1 MIVTEEKVDCNCMS
15 RMPIMKNE
23 IQRFERRCER
33 KTIKDDDVKKE
44 KRKERERE
52 RVNGFRYSKGIG

>member
-1 MIVTEEKVDCNCMS
+1 
-15 RMPIMKNE
+15 MPITKNE